1 MRKGQPM
8 VLSQFVK
15 EFRAIGY
22 IAVDGNSVVLKDG
35 LIHNI
40 DNLDDEENESE
51 EDIFLLSLNCENVEE
66 KLKKLELSVLDLD
79 LTNIGDSSKLKN
91 TKTILMLIG
100 HTELGN
106 LRAMQMSDKNISIV
120 SNIVLEY
127 FSQSSGKEN
136 KIIRIKD
143 MDDSIPMI
151 VSFGQLN
158 VVDDDNSTSEN
169 DSIKGLNNKIF
180 YDSYNLE
187 GLSGSPVIAV
197 NSNDDTE
204 SISLLGVHIGE
215 SQSPNLRMAQK
226 IDFAKFKNVIDY
238 GKR

>member
-1 MRKGQPM
+1 M